1 MEVSWA
7 LLANAV
13 IAGLL
18 LGGFYAAMSV
28 GISIS
33 FGMLDV
39 VNIAHPAFI
48 ILGSYIAYIVNE
60 RLGVDPIAAC
70 LVLSP
75 LFFVLGLALY
85 RVYYLCFEKRGQE
98 SLRGLAFFFGI
109 LFITEVALV
118 LIFGVDYRMVQTAYS
133 ETTWRLGPVDFPMRL
148 VVPFLVS
155 VTMVVGVQL
164 FLSHTFFGRAVL
176 AVAQDQLALRLM
188 GVNPTRVK
196 EFAFALSIA
205 TAGVAGAVLFVLQP
219 VQPAIGREDIR
230 PRFFFSAAYTV
241 LQFVILATAWNI
253 LGGYTGYVN
262 FGSAAF
268 FATGAYSTVFLYKA
282 LHAPLLVMIVTGTLA
297 AGLLGLAVG
306 YLTLRLRGVFFAIA
320 TLALAAVLHT
330 FVVHLDYVCG
340 GRGPDNLPPR
350 VIPFGLP

>member
-1 MEVSWA
+1 MDSSTA
-7 LLANAV
+7 LVLNAI

-18 LGGFYAAMSV
+18 LGGFYAALSV

-48 ILGSYIAYIVNE
+48 ILGSYIAYIVND
-60 RLGVDPIAAC
+60 RLGVDPI
-70 LVLSP
+70 LVSVVVSP
-75 LFFVLGLALY
+75 LFFALGMLLY
-85 RVYYLCFEKRGQE
+85 RIYYLCFEKRGQE

-164 FLSHTFFGRAVL
+164 FLTHTFFGRAVL

-188 GVNPTRVK
+188 AVNPTRVK
-196 EFAFALSIA
+196 GLAFALSIA
-205 TAGVAGAVLFVLQP
+205 TARGGGGLPFVLP
-219 VQPAIGREDIR
+219 PAR
-230 PRFFFSAAYTV
+230 PPPPRAGNRPAVSGGLPGGAGV
-241 LQFVILATAWNI
+241 HFV
-253 LGGYTGYVN
+253 
-262 FGSAAF
+262 
-268 FATGAYSTVFLYKA
+268 A
-282 LHAPLLVMIVTGTLA
+282 LLA
-297 AGLLGLAVG
+297 ALLL
-306 YLTLRLRGVFFAIA
+306 
-320 TLALAAVLHT
+320 
-330 FVVHLDYVCG
+330 
-340 GRGPDNLPPR
+340 
-350 VIPFGLP
+350 

>member
-48 ILGSYIAYIVNE
+48 ILGSYIAYIVND
-60 RLGVDPIAAC
+60 RFGFDPIVVSVA
-70 LVLSP
+70 VSP
-75 LFFVLGLALY
+75 LFFLLGMVLY
-85 RVYYLCFEKRGQE
+85 RIYYICFERRGQE

-118 LIFGVDYRMVQTAYS
+118 LIFGVDYRMVNTRYGDV
-133 ETTWRLGPVDFPMRL
+133 TWRAGEVDFPMRL

-155 VTMVVGVQL
+155 MIMVIGVQL
-164 FLSHTFFGRAVL
+164 FLTHTFFGRAVL

-188 GVNPTRVK
+188 GVNPVRVK
-196 EFAFALSIA
+196 ELAFAISIA
-205 TAGVAGAVLFVLQP
+205 TAGVAGAFLIVIQP
-219 VQPAIGREDIR
+219 VQPAIGREFIGLV
-230 PRFFFSAAYTV
+230 FAVCV
-241 LQFVILATAWNI
+241 LGGMGSIWGTLLGAFVLGLAESFTSTYFGPSWAPAVSFGLLLAT
-253 LGGYTGYVN
+253 L
-262 FGSAAF
+262 AF
-268 FATGAYSTVFLYKA
+268 RPS
-282 LHAPLLVMIVTGTLA
+282 
-297 AGLLGLAVG
+297 GLLG
-306 YLTLRLRGVFFAIA
+306 R
-320 TLALAAVLHT
+320 
-330 FVVHLDYVCG
+330 
-340 GRGPDNLPPR
+340 
-350 VIPFGLP
+350 

>member
-1 MEVSWA
+1 MEFPTA
-7 LLANAV
+7 LVLNAI

-18 LGGFYAAMSV
+18 LGGFYAAVSV

-60 RLGVDPIAAC
+60 WMGIDPIA
-70 LVLSP
+70 VSVVVSP
-75 LFFVLGLALY
+75 LFFALGMLLY
-85 RVYYLCFEKRGQE
+85 RIYYLCFEKRGQE

-155 VTMVVGVQL
+155 VTMVVGAQL
-164 FLSHTFFGRAVL
+164 FLTHTFFGRAVL

-196 EFAFALSIA
+196 GLAFALSIA
-205 TAGVAGAVLFVLQP
+205 TAGVAGAFLIVIQP
-219 VQPAIGREDIR
+219 VQPALGREYIGLV
-230 PRFFFSAAYTV
+230 FAV
-241 LQFVILATAWNI
+241 CV
-253 LGGYTGYVN
+253 LGGM
-262 FGSAAF
+262 GS
-268 FATGAYSTVFLYKA
+268 
-282 LHAPLLVMIVTGTLA
+282 IWGTLLGAFVLGIAESFTSTFFGPSWAPAVSFGLLLA
-297 AGLLGLAVG
+297 ALAFKPSGLLG
-306 YLTLRLRGVFFAIA
+306 R
-320 TLALAAVLHT
+320 
-330 FVVHLDYVCG
+330 
-340 GRGPDNLPPR
+340 
-350 VIPFGLP
+350 

>member
-1 MEVSWA
+1 MEFPTA
-7 LLANAV
+7 LVLNAI

-18 LGGFYAAMSV
+18 LGGFYAAVSV

-48 ILGSYIAYIVNE
+48 ILGSYIAYIVND
-60 RLGVDPIAAC
+60 RMGIDPI
-70 LVLSP
+70 VVSVVVSP
-75 LFFVLGLALY
+75 LFFALGMLLY
-85 RVYYLCFEKRGQE
+85 RIYYLCFEKRGQE

-118 LIFGVDYRMVQTAYS
+118 LIFGVDYRLVQTAYS
-133 ETTWRLGPVDFPMRL
+133 ETTWRLGAVDFPMRL

-188 GVNPTRVK
+188 GVNPVRVK

-205 TAGVAGAVLFVLQP
+205 TAGVAGAFLIVIQP
-219 VQPAIGREDIR
+219 VQPAIGREYIGLV
-230 PRFFFSAAYTV
+230 FAV
-241 LQFVILATAWNI
+241 CV
-253 LGGYTGYVN
+253 LGGM
-262 FGSAAF
+262 GS
-268 FATGAYSTVFLYKA
+268 
-282 LHAPLLVMIVTGTLA
+282 IWGTLLGAFVLGLAESFTSTFFGPSWAPAVSFGLLLA
-297 AGLLGLAVG
+297 ALAFKPSGLLG
-306 YLTLRLRGVFFAIA
+306 R
-320 TLALAAVLHT
+320 
-330 FVVHLDYVCG
+330 
-340 GRGPDNLPPR
+340 
-350 VIPFGLP
+350 